1 MKKKKTEVIQDFGSI
16 TIPDSW
22 EKMTLKQLDGLMK
35 LQKEAE
41 TNGKILSSLDVLS
54 LFTGKDRE
62 YLLSLPAEFIS
73 SLLARLV
80 FLNTDIHPTPK
91 SEITINGETYRV
103 NYTEKLTFGEYVD
116 TNTIM
121 SEQPDNHAAI
131 LAILCRKEGETY
143 DDTFVAEK
151 MDERMEMFG
160 NAPAK
165 ECMDIIAFF
174 LTLSVNSGKCSED
187 YLTAAKSQID
197 QLLERTRNSV
207 KRGDGRRR
215 SLLWRMKTLRKLKE
229 YKRCL
234 RQQF

>member
-1 MKKKKTEVIQDFGSI
+1 MKKKTEIIQDFGSI

-22 EKMTLKQLDGLMK
+22 DKLTLKQLDGLMK
-35 LQKEAE
+35 LQKDAE

-91 SEITINGETYRV
+91 NDITINGERYFV

-131 LAILCRKEGETY
+131 LTILCRKEGEVY
-143 DDTFVAEK
+143 DDSFVADK

-165 ECMDIIAFF
+165 DCMDIIAFF
-174 LTLSVNSGKCSED
+174 LTLSVNSGKCSQD

-197 QLLERTRNSV
+197 LLLERTRNSV
-207 KRGDGRRR
+207 KCGGGRKH
-215 SLLWRMKTLRKLKE
+215 SFLWRMKTLRKLKE
-229 YKRCL
+229 YRKCL
-234 RQQF
+234 RQLY

>member
-1 MKKKKTEVIQDFGSI
+1 MKNKKTEVIQDFGSI

-22 EKMTLKQLDGLMK
+22 EKLTLKQLDGLMK

-131 LAILCRKEGETY
+131 LAILCRKEGEVY
-143 DDTFVAEK
+143 DDSFVADK

-174 LTLSVNSGKCSED
+174 LTLSVNS
-187 YLTAAKSQID
+187 QID
-197 QLLERTRNSV
+197 QLLVHTQNSV
-207 KRGDGRRR
+207 SHGAGRRR

-229 YKRCL
+229 YRKCL
-234 RQQF
+234 RQLY

>member
-1 MKKKKTEVIQDFGSI
+1 MKKKTEVIQDFGSI

-22 EKMTLKQLDGLMK
+22 EKITLKQLDGLMK

-116 TNTIM
+116 TNTVM
-121 SEQPDNHAAI
+121 AEQPDNHAAI
-131 LAILCRKEGETY
+131 LAIYSLIYFSSPTY
-143 DDTFVAEK
+143 I
-151 MDERMEMFG
+151 MF
-160 NAPAK
+160 PSSLQ
-165 ECMDIIAFF
+165 IF
-174 LTLSVNSGKCSED
+174 LTVFGDSITNSSLIFISSCPYFIRSNFSKNFSIIDSSPFHNCLNHVLSN
-187 YLTAAKSQID
+187 T
-197 QLLERTRNSV
+197 
-207 KRGDGRRR
+207 
-215 SLLWRMKTLRKLKE
+215 
-229 YKRCL
+229 
-234 RQQF
+234 

>member
-1 MKKKKTEVIQDFGSI
+1 MKKKTEVIQDFGSI

-22 EKMTLKQLDGLMK
+22 DKLTLKQLDGLMK
-35 LQKEAE
+35 LQKEADIE
-41 TNGKILSSLDVLS
+41 DKILSSLDVLS

-91 SEITINGETYRV
+91 NDIIINGERYFV

-131 LAILCRKEGETY
+131 LAILCRKEGEVY
-143 DDTFVAEK
+143 DDSFVADK

-165 ECMDIIAFF
+165 DCMDIIAFF
-174 LTLSVNSGKCSED
+174 LTLSVNSGKCSQD

-197 QLLERTRNSV
+197 LLLDRTRNSV
-207 KRGDGRRR
+207 KCGGGKRH
-215 SLLWRMKTLRKLKE
+215 SFLWRMKTLRKLKE
-229 YKRCL
+229 YRKCL
-234 RQQF
+234 RQLY

>member
-1 MKKKKTEVIQDFGSI
+1 MKKKTEVIMDFGSI

-22 EKMTLKQLDGLMK
+22 EKLTLNQLDGLMK
-35 LQKEAE
+35 LQKDAE

-80 FLNTDIHPTPK
+80 FLNTDINPTPK
-91 SEITINGETYRV
+91 NDITINGETYKV

-131 LAILCRKEGETY
+131 LAILCRKEGEVY
-143 DDTFVAEK
+143 DDSFVADK

-165 ECMDIIAFF
+165 DCMDIIAFF
-174 LTLSVNSGKCSED
+174 LTLSVNSGKCSQD

-197 QLLERTRNSV
+197 QLLEHTRNSV
-207 KRGDGRRR
+207 KRGVGRKR

-229 YKRCL
+229 YRKCL
-234 RQQF
+234 RQLY